1 MFSFSFRLAVNTYST
16 DNVKNKA
23 IESYNTIFKKTY
35 SLLKD
40 FLKIAC
46 NTEAKTEIKMA
57 LVRRSMKSEV
67 SIFEP
72 RLL

>member
-1 MFSFSFRLAVNTYST
+1 MFSYSFCLAVNTYST
-16 DNVKNKA
+16 DNVKNKD

-46 NTEAKTEIKMA
+46 NSEAKTEIKMSP
-57 LVRRSMKSEV
+57 VRQSMKSEV
-67 SIFEP
+67 SIVEP